1 MHSAIEALRGQ
12 HFIQL
17 FLSLSVDVHLRR
29 TIELSSANRR
39 LLSVLSR
46 IERRVVK
53 VIGVFLAIMRDSL
66 RIFLSGGDSL
76 DLALVS
82 YVVV

>member
-12 HFIQL
+12 HFIEL
-17 FLSLSVDVHLRR
+17 FLPLSVDVHLRR
-29 TIELSSANRR
+29 PIELPSANRW
-39 LLSVLSR
+39 LLSVLSG

-53 VIGVFLAIMRDSL
+53 VIGVFLAIMGYSL
-66 RIFLSGGDSL
+66 RIFFSGGDSL

>member
-1 MHSAIEALRGQ
+1 M
-12 HFIQL
+12 
-17 FLSLSVDVHLRR
+17 LSG
-29 TIELSSANRR
+29 
-39 LLSVLSR
+39 
-46 IERRVVK
+46 IERRIVK

-66 RIFLSGGDSL
+66 RIFLSSSDSL

>member
-1 MHSAIEALRGQ
+1 MHSSIEALRGQ
-12 HFIQL
+12 HFIEL
-17 FLSLSVDVHLRR
+17 FLPLSVDVHLHRP
-29 TIELSSANRR
+29 IELPSANRR
-39 LLSVLSR
+39 LLSVLPG

-53 VIGVFLAIMRDSL
+53 VIGVFLAIMGDSL
-66 RIFLSGGDSL
+66 WIFLSGGDSL

>member
-1 MHSAIEALRGQ
+1 MLPG
-12 HFIQL
+12 
-17 FLSLSVDVHLRR
+17 
-29 TIELSSANRR
+29 
-39 LLSVLSR
+39 

-66 RIFLSGGDSL
+66 RIFFSSGDSL